1 MRPYPPSAPARLE
14 PAAGAFQV
22 DGLGSLSL
30 CSSLPEWSSA
40 ARTPQGGELLLGAS
54 WLLLVP
60 DRPPAASTLVLVAS
74 SATFAPP
81 GLFPQLVPPQ
91 LLWVNDLAPTL
102 SQIAPVVVGP
112 LVLGPVVRF
121 PHSSTPRWSCAA
133 RGPPAAELTFV
144 PPPLREALSSL
155 LDFS

>member
-74 SATFAPP
+74 SATLALSALLPRM
-81 GLFPQLVPPQ
+81 GVPQ
-91 LLWVNDLAPTL
+91 LLRVNDPVPTA
-102 SQIAPVVVGP
+102 SQATPVVVDP
-112 LVLGPVVRF
+112 LVRGLIVRS
-121 PHSSTPRWSCAA
+121 PHSSAPGC
-133 RGPPAAELTFV
+133 L
-144 PPPLREALSSL
+144 
-155 LDFS
+155 